1 MIIPYFQPEVG
12 GFDTGDFHG
21 LAEENVAVDE
31 TQPVGHVSHDK
42 DNDMKLTTYLHKL
55 VKALLTK
62 VKELKTAHP
71 SRPIILAG
79 WGAAAAINCQAAQM
93 DLDTHGNMMAH
104 GSGGSGPPPPPGAA
118 PGLANNSL
126 LNCVRNQ
133 KTQKKFYRTQHIRVR
148 CPP

>member
-1 MIIPYFQPEVG
+1 MKSKCVTVIIPYFQPEVG

-21 LAEENVAVDE
+21 GLAEENLAVDAE
-31 TQPVGHVSHDK
+31 TQPPVAGHVSHDK

-118 PGLANNSL
+118 PGWANNQI
-126 LNCVRNQ
+126 LNCVFSLF
-133 KTQKKFYRTQHIRVR
+133 T
-148 CPP
+148 

>member
-1 MIIPYFQPEVG
+1 MPYFQPEVG

-21 LAEENVAVDE
+21 GLAEENLAVDAE
-31 TQPVGHVSHDK
+31 TQGPVGHVSHHDK

-118 PGLANNSL
+118 PGWANNSP
-126 LNCVRNQ
+126 LNGV
-133 KTQKKFYRTQHIRVR
+133 FYLMARHTRLFWLHAL
-148 CPP
+148 

>member
-21 LAEENVAVDE
+21 GLAEENLAVDE
-31 TQPVGHVSHDK
+31 TQPVGGHVSHDK

-93 DLDTHGNMMAH
+93 DLDTHGNMIAH
-104 GSGGSGPPPPPGAA
+104 GSVGSGPPPPPGAA

-126 LNCVRNQ
+126 LNYVFLLNGPSYEA
-133 KTQKKFYRTQHIRVR
+133 FLGLIFS
-148 CPP
+148 

>member
-1 MIIPYFQPEVG
+1 MIQPYFQPEVG

-21 LAEENVAVDE
+21 GLAEENLAVDE
-31 TQPVGHVSHDK
+31 NQPAVGHVSHDK

-104 GSGGSGPPPPPGAA
+104 GSGGSGPPPPLGAA

-126 LNCVRNQ
+126 LNCVFLLNGPSYEA
-133 KTQKKFYRTQHIRVR
+133 FLG
-148 CPP
+148 